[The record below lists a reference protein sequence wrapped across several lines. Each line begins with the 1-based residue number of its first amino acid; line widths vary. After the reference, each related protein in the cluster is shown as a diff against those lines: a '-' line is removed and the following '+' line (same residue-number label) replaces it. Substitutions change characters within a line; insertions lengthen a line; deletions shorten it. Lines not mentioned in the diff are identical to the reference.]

1 VDEES
6 TTLCLLFYHKKQ
18 SVNNV
23 QSVITNRIV
32 NGASM
37 LVNLCFQKENG
48 PDDPSVLKDNVYSN
62 SPCAVDDHTA
72 LQVICH
78 AVMI

>member
-1 VDEES
+1 MDEES
-6 TTLCLLFYHKKQ
+6 TTPCLLFCHNKQ

-23 QSVITNRIV
+23 QNVITNHTV
-32 NGASM
+32 SGASM
-37 LVNLCFQKENG
+37 LVNLCFRKENG
-48 PDDPSVLKDNVYSN
+48 PNDPSVLKDNVYSN
-62 SPCAVDDHTA
+62 SLCAVDDCTA